1 MGRTRKNSHSSSV
14 DWAFPRLV
22 FQEIVQNADDAGAK
36 DVIFLLDETDY
47 GCEKG
52 LLLPKLKRYQVRK
65 YFMGFR
71 GERLTQLLLGKNTN
85 PDRDRGARVIF

>member
-1 MGRTRKNSHSSSV
+1 MNCVALGGNLCKLR
-14 DWAFPRLV
+14 P

-52 LLLPKLKRYQVRK
+52 LLSPKLDRYQV
-65 YFMGFR
+65 G
-71 GERLTQLLLGKNTN
+71 
-85 PDRDRGARVIF
+85 D